1 MKDRKDPRAAPG
13 PRQRA
18 FQRIL
23 NRAAAYGLIA
33 APVCSLVLSP
43 ETQLIALAAF
53 GVPMLFL
60 SAAMTT
66 MRPTTA
72 RLIPSLA
79 ELTRS
84 DPAADH
90 SRRGLGLPAPEVRI
104 HHKRRTRT
112 HAGIHG
118 HPPLNRAIH
127 RHRSH
132 HRPHDTYNDSHK
144 RLSRR
149 SPEKMDVFKIQRGRP
164 QIGDP
169 T

>member
-18 FQRIL
+18 FQRFL

-79 ELTRS
+79 EMTRS
-84 DPAADH
+84 DPLPTIAGAVSVSLLLRSAYITNAEPGLMQEFMAIPLSIALFIVTGVITGLTTHTMIHISDYLDAALRKWM
-90 SRRGLGLPAPEVRI
+90 SS
-104 HHKRRTRT
+104 K
-112 HAGIHG
+112 
-118 HPPLNRAIH
+118 
-127 RHRSH
+127 
-132 HRPHDTYNDSHK
+132 
-144 RLSRR
+144 
-149 SPEKMDVFKIQRGRP
+149 FKEAARK
-164 QIGDP
+164 
-169 T
+169 